1 MDSYYKKNC
10 FFVILKFICCFV
22 GFFFK
27 KNLNMML
34 FIGFE
39 IYLEIFDI
47 KFVIIEVLLFIYRV
61 VGGNF
66 LFILVGFVRCLKNIN
81 Y

>member
-1 MDSYYKKNC
+1 
-10 FFVILKFICCFV
+10 
-22 GFFFK
+22 
-27 KNLNMML
+27 ML

-39 IYLEIFDI
+39 IYLDIFDI